1 MNGSQ
6 FINNTD
12 MNFYKIFLDGLSN
25 HFNQID
31 LESYCRREF
40 NKAKDEYY
48 TAESFFEPLLKLI
61 LVQRIDI
68 NKQVIKE
75 MDEIKYILNEAK
87 QNGNTVLDYYS
98 QSIERD
104 SDEWNEYQR
113 KFNEGKLEQY
123 QNKLNNY
130 SIDNVVINDFV
141 TMPLLDEFEKA
152 IRKIY
157 TPEKE
162 TPTIK
167 EMNLDELD
175 EWCKPDRTTK
185 DKLMQLKSDLR
196 NLLPI
201 YNKYH
206 ITAVAHIIYESDVL
220 HKNTKP
226 KSFNAW
232 KKTFIEIA
240 GSDPTNNYKP
250 SHALVQSKISEMK
263 NTFYYL
269 FPNT

>member
-1 MNGSQ
+1 
-6 FINNTD
+6 
-12 MNFYKIFLDGLSN
+12 
-25 HFNQID
+25 
-31 LESYCRREF
+31 
-40 NKAKDEYY
+40 
-48 TAESFFEPLLKLI
+48 
-61 LVQRIDI
+61 
-68 NKQVIKE
+68 
-75 MDEIKYILNEAK
+75 
-87 QNGNTVLDYYS
+87 
-98 QSIERD
+98 
-104 SDEWNEYQR
+104 
-113 KFNEGKLEQY
+113 
-123 QNKLNNY
+123 
-130 SIDNVVINDFV
+130 
-141 TMPLLDEFEKA
+141 
-152 IRKIY
+152 
-157 TPEKE
+157 
-162 TPTIK
+162 
-167 EMNLDELD
+167 MNLDELD